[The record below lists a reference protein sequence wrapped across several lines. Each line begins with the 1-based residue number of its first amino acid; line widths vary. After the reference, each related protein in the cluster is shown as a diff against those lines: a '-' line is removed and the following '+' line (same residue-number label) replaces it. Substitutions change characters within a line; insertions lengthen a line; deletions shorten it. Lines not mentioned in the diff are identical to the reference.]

1 MGRQVVVDP
10 QFPLQSAMTF
20 GMSPPHG
27 MAMLVKHLL
36 PLPGNGI
43 NNFANQPLLVGLL
56 DFYSLG
62 VTDVLFRGEH

>member
-1 MGRQVVVDP
+1 
-10 QFPLQSAMTF
+10 MTLC
-20 GMSPPHG
+20 MSPTHG

-62 VTDVLFRGEH
+62 VTDVLFGGEH